1 MEEIILS
8 FHSIFTSELIRVIV
22 NISDTRSTMFAKK
35 IEERF
40 EDTFIIHRIRFRL

>member
-22 NISDTRSTMFAKK
+22 NILIWYEIHDACKK
-35 IEERF
+35 NWRE
-40 EDTFIIHRIRFRL
+40 IRGYVYYTQN